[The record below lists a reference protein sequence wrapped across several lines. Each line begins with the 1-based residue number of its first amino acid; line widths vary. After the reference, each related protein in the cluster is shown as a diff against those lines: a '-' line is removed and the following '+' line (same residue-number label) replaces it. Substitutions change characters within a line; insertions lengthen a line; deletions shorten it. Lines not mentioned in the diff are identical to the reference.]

1 MALFDKEGYLIVKD
15 KQFVVGDVLAKLS
28 HVKGE
33 YLAKFLQDIG
43 LNIPRKMRMGALKN
57 VLRESVEKTIEERKS
72 LADEMGYRLTWFS
85 RYTDTQLVHLLE
97 WYKNPGLSAKYLDEF
112 WKLLLPYLVEKGLAE
127 ADLLRLFE
135 QAEADA
141 KAKQVVSSNEFNTAL
156 DKVLFD
162 EHNEI
167 DGVSQEAFR
176 PVLYKASTLTELRT
190 IGDKFNAPIPKRLKK
205 NEMLDIILKK
215 LQERGELTKE
225 LEEKLRNQNIILL
238 ERYAKDHDIKVS
250 TELKKEEIIEFILSN
265 AKETKE
271 TYYVPSSSAVY
282 EKQVDEV
289 EESVKVEPVVVVQEK
304 IVEQQPEPV
313 NEVKPEP
320 VKEVV
325 QVYTQTAAVNQID
338 YREQFDRLAKS
349 FETLAEVIAKKE
361 FVVNVE
367 ANPVVNVQGNAEQ
380 PAIDQQQP
388 VQEAQVVQPQMTSKE
403 RIIAELLKDDNDDF
417 PETIDS
423 LEAEIQKEEE
433 KIEKQKKEKAQKE
446 PKHKKTGGIHPF
458 LLIFTFILLLASTA
472 AWGYATYYAIDIAFI
487 QNLGYQA
494 LIDVFGFT
502 LQEAWV
508 VLSVSALAFLINLI
522 ATFRVFNKKQS
533 KKSAVFMSFLLLI
546 TLAVPEALF
555 YLIAHTTKVEQKVQ
569 VAQDDS
575 VGRIV
580 EAINNI
586 SIKSGTTKKQGKG
599 FFGTIGAILGWII
612 VLAALLAL
620 IVFALWRLDFTY
632 GYENIDIVGPF
643 IRDYIMEP
651 IFGSSHYLTQ

>member
-1 MALFDKEGYLIVKD
+1 
-15 KQFVVGDVLAKLS
+15 
-28 HVKGE
+28 
-33 YLAKFLQDIG
+33 
-43 LNIPRKMRMGALKN
+43 
-57 VLRESVEKTIEERKS
+57 
-72 LADEMGYRLTWFS
+72 
-85 RYTDTQLVHLLE
+85 
-97 WYKNPGLSAKYLDEF
+97 
-112 WKLLLPYLVEKGLAE
+112 AE

-320 VKEVV
+320 
-325 QVYTQTAAVNQID
+325 
-338 YREQFDRLAKS
+338 
-349 FETLAEVIAKKE
+349 
-361 FVVNVE
+361 
-367 ANPVVNVQGNAEQ
+367 
-380 PAIDQQQP
+380 
-388 VQEAQVVQPQMTSKE
+388 
-403 RIIAELLKDDNDDF
+403 
-417 PETIDS
+417 
-423 LEAEIQKEEE
+423 
-433 KIEKQKKEKAQKE
+433 
-446 PKHKKTGGIHPF
+446 
-458 LLIFTFILLLASTA
+458 
-472 AWGYATYYAIDIAFI
+472 
-487 QNLGYQA
+487 
-494 LIDVFGFT
+494 
-502 LQEAWV
+502 
-508 VLSVSALAFLINLI
+508 
-522 ATFRVFNKKQS
+522 
-533 KKSAVFMSFLLLI
+533 
-546 TLAVPEALF
+546 
-555 YLIAHTTKVEQKVQ
+555 
-569 VAQDDS
+569 
-575 VGRIV
+575 
-580 EAINNI
+580 
-586 SIKSGTTKKQGKG
+586 
-599 FFGTIGAILGWII
+599 
-612 VLAALLAL
+612 
-620 IVFALWRLDFTY
+620 
-632 GYENIDIVGPF
+632 
-643 IRDYIMEP
+643 
-651 IFGSSHYLTQ
+651 